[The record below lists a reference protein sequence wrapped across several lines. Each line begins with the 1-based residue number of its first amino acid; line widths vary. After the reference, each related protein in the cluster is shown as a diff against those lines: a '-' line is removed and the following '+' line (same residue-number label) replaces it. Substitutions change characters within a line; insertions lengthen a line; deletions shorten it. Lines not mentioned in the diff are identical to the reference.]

1 MKKIILGACIV
12 FAATTSFAQTKRIEH
27 RSHSGSNK
35 TFNTKGDGNFGLRP
49 EMKKKKDSA
58 DKATDTVIQK
68 VDTTKP
74 KSKKKIVKK
83 KQ

>member
-1 MKKIILGACIV
+1 MKKIILCACIV
-12 FAATTSFAQTKRIEH
+12 FTAITSFAQTKRIEH

-35 TFNTKGDGNFGLRP
+35 TFTTKGNSNFGLTP
-49 EMKKKKDSA
+49 EVKRKRDSA
-58 DKATDTVIQK
+58 TKAIDTVVQK

-74 KSKKKIVKK
+74 KTKKKIVKK